1 MNLLCTP
8 STGSRHPAS
17 TFYRLP
23 NTNTS
28 QPAGSTG
35 TASDKG
41 AEEVI
46 SADNFKVMEM
56 DPVSVQEQTATF
68 KEEASTYSVNIAA
81 PRDSTFSD
89 GYSDNVPLGQFL
101 ARPVLIQ
108 DGTWNTNFST
118 STDFKFFDPWVLWQS
133 DARVK
138 AKLQNFAYGSWDLK
152 LRFVVNG
159 SPFQYGRNM
168 IVYVPYGD
176 AQQNTSTARN
186 QTAMAMLNWGDAGNG
201 TTDGSNEAMFRHFST
216 YPHAFL
222 NPSSNQVVEM
232 TLPFIW
238 HNNYISLNGTKGS
251 TKESLGRIL
260 MFDINPLRIANVN
273 APQLVRFNVYAWAEN
288 IKLTMPTEFVPTGAF
303 GSSICDCIGRDKE
316 EEEYQFLTSEYEFSP
331 TSDEYNDGPV
341 STMASAIA
349 AAAGK
354 LSNAPII
361 GPFARATEIGA
372 SSAGNIAALFGFSS
386 PAMVQNPDR
395 FLARSHGRL
404 ANSSGEDS
412 CYSLALDPKQEVTV
426 DPRTV
431 GVYPSDEMAISSI
444 VTREQWLARADWR
457 GQFGQFATA
466 GATEVLFASLVSPNQ
481 QHHSTVGT
489 HRCHMDTP
497 AGHVANMFEF
507 WKGSITYRVEVV
519 CTPYHSGRLK
529 LQFDPFV
536 KHGSLNAGD
545 AFTNDVNARYT
556 TIMDLSEETST
567 EFTIDYNSRYPWL
580 RCLQNPTAENQFA
593 PASTSQNTF
602 DLVSHFDD
610 KVHMGIFVIS
620 VVNDLVAP
628 IETNSQADAT
638 HAPVQINVYFKCG
651 DDMQFAQPNEVS
663 TSWSVA
669 KFEPTSDTDEHTII
683 GNKVDD
689 HNSSIFFGES
699 ISSIRSLIKRY
710 SLVFTGDYNNDARN
724 NNFEMVTRY
733 IPHIPAQVTSG
744 KARRNSFLTYMSPC
758 YLLGR
763 GSTRYKF
770 SYYDKGA
777 SPNGIANSYQWF
789 ERQGLR
795 SPIGTVGHSVQDTTT
810 MGSAALDVAI
820 PHGYQGAAYTDNT
833 QQSTLEVQLPF
844 YSNTRYFLTS
854 HFMNVANDQN
864 ESLILNPSM
873 TQILA
878 GRHVYTG
885 VDAHANVMQQWF
897 SAGDDFSLHFFL
909 GVPGTFT
916 PTSESAESLMSFTA
930 TSLNT
935 VSLISDGGC
944 ESAMSREVYTTNGY
958 LDPVPIAWDYTYI
971 SYFSYRDIFDTLG
984 WNTENSIPSAA
995 VWGSQISGPL
1005 GGLTTKDPIEV
1016 AAVYRQLKTK
1026 GHMHSFIRDIL
1037 TLIYRQVEPGDYEHW
1052 NTTSIMW
1059 PDVSEYLISLGFTY
1073 NDWITMVIQHVLS
1086 SDDFARIPILRVVC
1100 FFRRELQ
1107 KTSDTTR
1114 AKVPAFNEWFR
1125 ARYRY
1130 PRTIGQELNK
1140 AFNDDDPES
1149 WKNIK
1154 LSMTELNT
1162 INGSPPVNAD
1172 MDNFEWQHYLHADQS
1187 YTIAH
1192 LKRFLTEIAS
1202 FNGGTGSRWGD
1213 ALNARVLKAYN
1224 YN

>member
-1 MNLLCTP
+1 
-8 STGSRHPAS
+8 
-17 TFYRLP
+17 
-23 NTNTS
+23 
-28 QPAGSTG
+28 
-35 TASDKG
+35 
-41 AEEVI
+41 
-46 SADNFKVMEM
+46 M

-81 PRDSTFSD
+81 PRDSTFTD

-108 DGTWNTNFST
+108 DDTWTTNFST
-118 STDFKFFDPWVLWQS
+118 STVFKGFDPWTLWQA

-159 SPFQYGRNM
+159 SPFQYGRCM
-168 IVYVPYGD
+168 IVYVPYGE
-176 AQQNTSTARN
+176 ATQNTSTARN
-186 QTAMAMLNWGDAGNG
+186 QTAMAMDNWGAAGNG
-201 TTDGSNEAMFRHFST
+201 TTDGANEAMFRHFST

-238 HNNYISLNGTKGS
+238 HNNYVALNGT
-251 TKESLGRIL
+251 TVQAKESLGTIL
-260 MFDINPLRIANVN
+260 MFDLNPLRIANVN
-273 APQLVRFNVYAWAEN
+273 APQLVRYNVYAWAEN
-288 IKLTMPTEFVPTGAF
+288 LKLTMPTEFTPTSAF
-303 GSSICDCIGRDKE
+303 FESFCDCCGRRDKKVE
-316 EEEYQFLTSEYEFSP
+316 GPQFLLPDEYEYVA

-341 STMASAIA
+341 STMSSAIA
-349 AAAGK
+349 AAAGN
-354 LSNAPII
+354 LVSAPII

-372 SSAGNIAALFGFSS
+372 GAVGNIAALFGFSS

-395 FLARSHGRL
+395 FLAKNHGRL
-404 ANSSGEDS
+404 ANVSGEDS
-412 CYSLALDPKQEVTV
+412 SYSLALDPKQEITV

-457 GQFGQFATA
+457 GSFGQFSTA

-481 QHHSTVGT
+481 QHHSTIGSQ
-489 HRCHMDTP
+489 RCHMDTP

-536 KHGSLNAGD
+536 KNGALLAGD

-580 RCLQNPTAENQFA
+580 RCLQNPSAENQFA
-593 PASTSQNTF
+593 PASVAQNTF

-610 KVHMGIFVIS
+610 KIHMGIFVIS

-628 IETNSQADAT
+628 IETNSAADAT
-638 HAPVQINVYFKCG
+638 HAPVQINVYVKCG

-663 TSWSVA
+663 TSWSIA
-669 KFEPTSDTDEHTII
+669 KFEPTSLEFEATSDTVEHTII
-683 GNKVDD
+683 GNDVDD
-689 HNSSIFFGES
+689 HNSMIFFGES

-710 SLVFTGDYNNDARN
+710 SLVFTGDYNNDVRN

-733 IPHIPAQVTSG
+733 VPHLPAQVTTG

-758 YLLGR
+758 FLLGR

-777 SPNGIANSYQWF
+777 APNGIANSYQWF

-795 SPIGTVGHSVQDTTT
+795 SGLGTVGYSVQDTTT
-810 MGSAALDVAI
+810 MSSAALDTAI
-820 PHGYQGAAYTDNT
+820 PHGYQGAAYTDNGN
-833 QQSTLEVQLPF
+833 QSTLEVQLPF

-854 HFMNVANDQN
+854 HFRNVDNDQN
-864 ESLILNPSM
+864 ETLLMNPSM

-897 SAGDDFSLHFFL
+897 AAGDDFSLHFFL

-916 PTSESAESLMSFTA
+916 ATSAEFEA

-935 VSLISDGGC
+935 VSLISDGHPTAASILEYPNIQPHPSHWHFQFMDYHSFSGIFTSIGMKAPMTTQLWLLTFNGTLDDIYSVYHIVDQLGPLLQQTYIMIISVWLDTAVSGDYPHW
-944 ESAMSREVYTTNGY
+944 ENSHIHYAEVSKILTNNGLTAADWETVASAYGYPSGARRGAPLPIAMVVGYFRTYRQTLWNDELEEYFRHNYRYQKPIAQSVKTLYDTT
-958 LDPVPIAWDYTYI
+958 DPVSWVVTDLNQAE
-971 SYFSYRDIFDTLG
+971 FL
-984 WNTENSIPSAA
+984 SINNG
-995 VWGSQISGPL
+995 VSQIDLAKWDQILSPL
-1005 GGLTTKDPIEV
+1005 E
-1016 AAVYRQLKTK
+1016 R
-1026 GHMHSFIRDIL
+1026 
-1037 TLIYRQVEPGDYEHW
+1037 
-1052 NTTSIMW
+1052 
-1059 PDVSEYLISLGFTY
+1059 
-1073 NDWITMVIQHVLS
+1073 
-1086 SDDFARIPILRVVC
+1086 
-1100 FFRRELQ
+1100 
-1107 KTSDTTR
+1107 
-1114 AKVPAFNEWFR
+1114 
-1125 ARYRY
+1125 
-1130 PRTIGQELNK
+1130 
-1140 AFNDDDPES
+1140 
-1149 WKNIK
+1149 
-1154 LSMTELNT
+1154 
-1162 INGSPPVNAD
+1162 
-1172 MDNFEWQHYLHADQS
+1172 
-1187 YTIAH
+1187 YTIAF
-1192 LKRFLTEIAS
+1192 LKFVFIHILHTNATIPYW
-1202 FNGGTGSRWGD
+1202 ND
-1213 ALNARVLKAYN
+1213 ALQKNMVKAYP